1 MIPAEHVGTP
11 KDPRPRPLTP
21 MRLGRMSRRHD
32 SAEAH
37 FAARERYQREHGPKA
52 RRERAAWR
60 RECPVAP
67 SGFVYSE
74 VCREIYE
81 AKRAADADW
90 QRLVVG
96 PFGRKG
102 EV

>member
-1 MIPAEHVGTP
+1 MIPAEHVGTN

-21 MRLGRMSRRHD
+21 MSTGRESRRHD

-37 FAARERYQREHGPKA
+37 FAARERYRSQRGPKA
-52 RRERAAWR
+52 RRERAQRW

-67 SGFVYSE
+67 TGAVYSE
-74 VCREIYE
+74 VCRELYE

>member
-21 MRLGRMSRRHD
+21 MSTGRESRRHD

-52 RRERAAWR
+52 RRERAQEGLAAR
-60 RECPVAP
+60 AMESTHANR
-67 SGFVYSE
+67 VYSE
-74 VCREIYE
+74 RCKADYLET
-81 AKRAADADW
+81 RALDADW

-96 PFGRKG
+96 GGAR
-102 EV
+102 